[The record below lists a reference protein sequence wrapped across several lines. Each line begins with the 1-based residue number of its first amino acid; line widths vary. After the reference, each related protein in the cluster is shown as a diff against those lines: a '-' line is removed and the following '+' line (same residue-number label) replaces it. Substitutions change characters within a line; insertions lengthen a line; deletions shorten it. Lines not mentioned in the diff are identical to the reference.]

1 MTASILLAL
10 TACGD
15 KDSTGDSGPVETDI
29 FSEFIYVTETPVS
42 EDGVDLGT
50 CHTPGGDW
58 LAQSPDSS
66 CATEHT
72 FSGKI
77 EDFQEGTGVADAD
90 LELFF
95 SDRYDEGNADFT
107 TVSDASGAVSGTI
120 MACTPTTYR
129 VYTDPALDETKITI
143 QSHEVYDNNAGGELD
158 IDFNSVSSTTYNI
171 IPGLL
176 GITVQPGQGI
186 VAGTAYGCGGDG
198 DPVQFAQV
206 IVKDEDGN
214 YLEDYTVKY
223 FVEEFPSRDQ
233 EWTSEDGLWVAINVP
248 PGRITVE
255 MWTYDGAEY
264 QLQGETSLDIVPDSI
279 NVANIFT
286 GSGGEN
292 GGVVYPESC
301 LSACEG

>member
-15 KDSTGDSGPVETDI
+15 KDNTGDSGPAETDV
-29 FSEFIYVTETPVS
+29 FGEFIYVTTTPTAES
-42 EDGVDLGT
+42 GEDLSS
-50 CHTPGGDW
+50 CYTPGDDW
-58 LAQSPDSS
+58 LAQTPDAS
-66 CATEHT
+66 CATEHPFKGT
-72 FSGKI
+72 I

-95 SDRYDEGNADFT
+95 GDRYEEGAADFST
-107 TVSDASGAVSGTI
+107 TSDASGDVSGTL

-143 QSHEVYDNNAGGELD
+143 QSHEVFANTAGAELGV
-158 IDFNSVSSTTYNI
+158 DFNSVSSTTYNI

-186 VAGTAYGCGGDG
+186 VAGTAFGCGGDG
-198 DPVQFAQV
+198 DPVQFAQI
-206 IVKDEDGN
+206 IVRDEEGN
-214 YLEDYTVKY
+214 YLEDYSMKY

-233 EWTSEDGLWVAINVP
+233 EWTSEDGLWVAVNIP
-248 PGRITVE
+248 PGRVTIE
-255 MWTYDGAEY
+255 MWTYDGTDHV
-264 QLQGETSLDIVPDSI
+264 LQGETSMDIVPDSI
-279 NVANIFT
+279 NIANIFT

-292 GGVVYPESC
+292 GGVIYPESC